1 MVELFKFQE
10 TVIRTEIVNGEVW
23 FSGQDIFSVL
33 GLTWK
38 GASELINKRGIDTK
52 RIVKRGTI
60 TSGGKQEMVFID
72 EIALYKITLR
82 ANKSE
87 VADKFTD
94 WVAELLVKIR
104 KSIEAGNDN
113 DLRKHLNISTQKD
126 YSKKINGVNFNDGG
140 LTKTIDYNVKNCEYH
155 TDLKPYQVI
164 KMGKDAGLKSKQVTS
179 AKEVIRNLKPE
190 IACSMSLTDKL
201 VSENGIEHKI
211 AAEICKTKAT
221 QLFEAFLNIGFN
233 PNELMQ

>member
-10 TVIRTEIVNGEVW
+10 TVIRTEIINNEVW
-23 FSGQDIFSVL
+23 FSGQDVFSIL

-38 GASELINKRGIDTK
+38 GASELVNKRGISDK
-52 RIVKRGTI
+52 RVIKRGTI

-104 KSIEAGNDN
+104 KSIELGNDN
-113 DLRKHLNISTQKD
+113 DLRKHLNITTQKE
-126 YSKKINGVNFNDGG
+126 YSKKINSVNFVDGG
-140 LTKTIDYNVKNCEYH
+140 ITKTIDYNIKNCEYH
-155 TDLKPYQVI
+155 TNMKPYQVI
-164 KMGKDAGLKSKQVTS
+164 QLGKEAGLKSKQTTS

-190 IACSMSLTDKL
+190 LACSMSLTDKL
-201 VSENGIEHKI
+201 VSENGVSHIEASKL
-211 AAEICKTKAT
+211 CKEKAT
-221 QLFEAFLNIGFN
+221 DLFAGFIKLGLNIS
-233 PNELMQ
+233 ELM